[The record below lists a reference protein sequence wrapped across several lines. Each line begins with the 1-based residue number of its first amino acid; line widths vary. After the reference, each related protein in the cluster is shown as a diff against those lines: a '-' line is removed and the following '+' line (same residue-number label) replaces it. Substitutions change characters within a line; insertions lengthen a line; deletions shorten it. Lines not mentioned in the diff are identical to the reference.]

1 MYSYIITVYRL
12 YGGFWAHDV
21 EWSHEFIQIHTSEY
35 KWHFDFVVWF
45 GCCSPRVTQN
55 VDVVCPSCRRP
66 WLQCDLRRR
75 AVDVWPGVKNAESCK
90 RGVQDSKIFANIFCN
105 LQCVAMYMLQNI
117 HVIEV
122 RYNTHIIYRYGVR
135 AALVL
140 HPQHLCT
147 SWCLIYIY
155 IDIYLYSIHPVV
167 IIHNPRLDVR
177 MQAHSCCIVYS
188 ECLRYFCENCHT
200 IYSFG
205 LWHKMRARW
214 NDIVSGPSPAPQK
227 RIYIMSLFKFTCFIC
242 LMTARLSMEFGN
254 FHPKKRLEI
263 IGAFTACLAVLAGCC
278 L

>member
-1 MYSYIITVYRL
+1 MIS
-12 YGGFWAHDV
+12 W
-21 EWSHEFIQIHTSEY
+21 IHTNSHKSEY

-90 RGVQDSKIFANIFCN
+90 RGVQDSKIFANIFVICSA
-105 LQCVAMYMLQNI
+105 LPCTCCKIYMSLKFDTI
-117 HVIEV
+117 HIL
-122 RYNTHIIYRYGVR
+122 YTFIYRYGVR

-140 HPQHLCT
+140 HPQLFT
-147 SWCLIYIY
+147 QVDVWYFF
-155 IDIYLYSIHPVV
+155 SIHPVV

-200 IYSFG
+200 MYSFG

-227 RIYIMSLFKFTCFIC
+227 RIYIMSLKFTCFIC
-242 LMTARLSMEFGN
+242 LMTERWSMEFAIFIRKTAGN
-254 FHPKKRLEI
+254 HRRLYCVSRSPR
-263 IGAFTACLAVLAGCC
+263 GLLSLKSCQVAFLHTLNR
-278 L
+278 